1 MGEWFGDT
9 AFSGSLVLAVP
20 VAVLAGWLKV
30 QT

>member
-20 VAVLAGWLKV
+20 VAVLAGLLC
-30 QT
+30 TP